1 MKMRKS
7 TSFAV
12 FVLFLGGCVS
22 NPYTLLPAGPTSVGA
37 LRIDAEGDW
46 NQLKQAADATTPTAV
61 WTLDGPMLDRIVV
74 FGGVANGD
82 TLVKEDKKS
91 EALPHFHDS
100 MLPNELVKFIE
111 SYLLKMFGE
120 GQALVESNN
129 IRPQRYGSDAGVAF
143 EVTITPAEL
152 ATYKGSVGAFIAKQ
166 KLYVIMYIAAEP
178 YYYGKYR
185 AVAERMIGSAKL

>member
-82 TLVKEDKKS
+82 TLVQESKKS
-91 EALPHFHDS
+91 EALHRFPVII
-100 MLPNELVKFIE
+100 MPTEL
-111 SYLLKMFGE
+111 Y
-120 GQALVESNN
+120 N
-129 IRPQRYGSDAGVAF
+129 
-143 EVTITPAEL
+143 
-152 ATYKGSVGAFIAKQ
+152 
-166 KLYVIMYIAAEP
+166 YI
-178 YYYGKYR
+178 
-185 AVAERMIGSAKL
+185 